1 MIGDKTMKPNVAAS
15 VLTALLYAQGLLGF
29 AGLTTVL
36 LRDRAYAEP
45 PVQAEQTVVA
55 DIATTDFWNR
65 TR

>member
-1 MIGDKTMKPNVAAS
+1 MKPNTAAA

-36 LRDRAYAEP
+36 LRDRAH
-45 PVQAEQTVVA
+45 AEQTVQAKQTYVA
-55 DIATTDFWNR
+55 DMTMDVTSR